1 LRRGNHSAWWCGNN
15 RGLVAAGKPTAVCPF
30 FGDQPYWGRRVAD
43 LRVGPASLNR
53 KALTAEAL
61 ATAIVA
67 MDDPIMCGRAT
78 ALGAA
83 IRSEDGVTAAVEFI
97 KRRVVGKLPC
107 QEVV

>member
-1 LRRGNHSAWWCGNN
+1 
-15 RGLVAAGKPTAVCPF
+15 
-30 FGDQPYWGRRVAD
+30 
-43 LRVGPASLNR
+43 
-53 KALTAEAL
+53 
-61 ATAIVA
+61 